1 MKQILYILATLFL
14 AAGCGPETSEQTEA
28 VALSVDR
35 TSLEFAAEG
44 GEQKLD
50 VTASEQ
56 IYVVPGETWLTY
68 KKGAT
73 NGNVT
78 EITLTAAENTRTQE
92 RTTRVSVVAGDE
104 KIYVD
109 VLQDAAEETQGGENG
124 GNASTVVPENNGN
137 VAWKVAEFI
146 GLGWN
151 LGNQFDAHNN
161 GVSGETFWGNPKA
174 TQTTFNKVKA
184 AGFKTV
190 RIPVT
195 WLGHIGEAPDYK
207 IEEAWL
213 DRIAEVVGY
222 AEKAGLNVILNMHH
236 DGADSKHWL
245 NIISASRNEEVHQQI
260 MQQIDAMWTQIA
272 QKFIDK
278 GDFLMF
284 EAFNEIHDGDWGW
297 GANRTDGGKQY
308 ACFNQWNQVFVD
320 AVRETGGNNAERI
333 LGIPAY
339 CTNIDIA
346 IESFVMPEDKAEGR
360 LMMSVHSYDPYD
372 YALAAKK
379 SEWGH
384 TADAS
389 KKCSGDN
396 EADMKKLFE
405 KIYSNYVSKGVPV
418 YLGEFGCVNRATERE
433 QLFQQYYFKYF
444 AKLAKTHGVPA
455 VLWDNGAKGA
465 GEEKH
470 AFIDHGT
477 GEYCSTGAQYAIQA
491 LIGSYNSI
499 LTLEDVYRNAP
510 K

>member
-137 VAWKVAEFI
+137 VAWKIAEFI

-184 AGFKTV
+184 AGFKTIIFENY
-190 RIPVT
+190 IP
-195 WLGHIGEAPDYK
+195 
-207 IEEAWL
+207 
-213 DRIAEVVGY
+213 
-222 AEKAGLNVILNMHH
+222 EK
-236 DGADSKHWL
+236 
-245 NIISASRNEEVHQQI
+245 
-260 MQQIDAMWTQIA
+260 
-272 QKFIDK
+272 
-278 GDFLMF
+278 
-284 EAFNEIHDGDWGW
+284 
-297 GANRTDGGKQY
+297 
-308 ACFNQWNQVFVD
+308 
-320 AVRETGGNNAERI
+320 
-333 LGIPAY
+333 
-339 CTNIDIA
+339 
-346 IESFVMPEDKAEGR
+346 
-360 LMMSVHSYDPYD
+360 
-372 YALAAKK
+372 
-379 SEWGH
+379 
-384 TADAS
+384 
-389 KKCSGDN
+389 
-396 EADMKKLFE
+396 
-405 KIYSNYVSKGVPV
+405 
-418 YLGEFGCVNRATERE
+418 
-433 QLFQQYYFKYF
+433 
-444 AKLAKTHGVPA
+444 
-455 VLWDNGAKGA
+455 
-465 GEEKH
+465 
-470 AFIDHGT
+470 
-477 GEYCSTGAQYAIQA
+477 
-491 LIGSYNSI
+491 
-499 LTLEDVYRNAP
+499 
-510 K
+510 